1 MRHGKPLFIIRKSRT
16 IFEEVFMEND
26 SDQDQGDAL
35 HQLWLERHER
45 LTIALDRA
53 ESGAGTVED
62 WDIIRSEC
70 GLPRSERK

>member
-1 MRHGKPLFIIRKSRT
+1 
-16 IFEEVFMEND
+16 MEND

-35 HQLWLERHER
+35 HQLCLERHER